1 MKTSLLTKWVA
12 AVAGGCLIATSAS
25 ALNITIGSAQR
36 TGSLSSATQ
45 GATGSGTGNL
55 DASTVNAAFG
65 DSWTEVGHLDPGTG
79 LNDGFLTI
87 TLTSGAWG
95 ANNVAGTWAIAPS
108 FWTTYGDAV
117 IGWHVGNGSGDPD
130 FFMFLIEHGQTSGTW
145 SYDRLSGGGG
155 GFSNMQLFG
164 SGKPTTRVPD
174 GGLTVLMLGSAL
186 TGLGAIARRIKK

>member
-1 MKTSLLTKWVA
+1 MKTSLLTKWMA
-12 AVAGGCLIATSAS
+12 AIAGGCLIATSAS
-25 ALNITIGSAQR
+25 ALNITIGSADR

-45 GATGSGTGNL
+45 GATASDSNL
-55 DASTVNAAFG
+55 FASTVNTAFG
-65 DSWTEVGHLDPGTG
+65 GAWTEVGHLDSG

-108 FWTTYGDAV
+108 FWTTYGNAV
-117 IGWHVGNGSGDPD
+117 IGWHVGNGAADPD
-130 FFMFLIEHGQTSGTW
+130 EFMFLVEQGQTSGTW